1 MNLVELLKQ
10 TFEPTFARRHL
21 AWWRIQRLSQVA
33 TGKQQQRTPPVS
45 ELGVLLKSGQTLV
58 EFRFRALRKFRLGI
72 RGLAE
77 TMLQPLG
84 IEA

>member
-1 MNLVELLKQ
+1 MNLVELLEQ
-10 TFEPTFARRHL
+10 TFEPTFARRSL
-21 AWWRIQRLSQVA
+21 AWWRIQRISQVA

-45 ELGVLLKSGQTLV
+45 GLGVLFKPEKTLV
-58 EFRFRALRKFRLGI
+58 EFSFRTLRKFRPGI
-72 RGLAE
+72 GGRAE